1 MFQLVILA
9 ISISIAI
16 FRYLTDPLRPIP
28 GPKNYR
34 ISRWRL
40 AIDDF
45 RACRTRTIHSLHI
58 KYGPVVRVGPSE
70 ISFASLS
77 ALRQIYGAGSG
88 FERTDFYR
96 MFDVYGRQNLFTFA
110 SAEAHARRKKILH
123 HAYSKSVILSSAGE
137 AIRSRVRQFLKLVDE
152 QREMEI
158 YAGMLFYSLD
168 NITHFLY
175 GPAGATQALTGNK
188 VHQAMLDDLRD
199 PARRKLTWFG
209 THVRWYVRWLAKQ
222 HGTMEFI
229 LDRAGLYPQRKPFVY
244 TGIREHALKS
254 FNEYKPATDGTI
266 IGLLKSHA
274 ELDDLDIAS
283 ECADHFLAG
292 INTTS
297 DTLLFLLWIISRP
310 ENAQKQRR
318 LIQELR
324 EAKLDEIPSPKSLV
338 NADIPY
344 FDAVLHETLRL
355 YAPLPASEPRV
366 HAQDIEIDGFK
377 IPAGTVVSSQ
387 VYTLHR
393 NPEVFEEPDEFIP
406 ERWLSNNPELKR
418 WWWAFSSGGR
428 MCIGEQYYLLFL
440 LLLKCF

>member
-1 MFQLVILA
+1 MFQLIFLIVSIGVA
-9 ISISIAI
+9 IYKCLI
-16 FRYLTDPLRPIP
+16 DPLRPIP
-28 GPKNYR
+28 GPILYR
-34 ISRWRL
+34 ISKWRL

-45 RACRTRTIHSLHI
+45 DACRTRTIHSLHA

-88 FERTDFYR
+88 FERADFYR

-110 SAEAHARRKKILH
+110 SAEAHSRRKKMLH
-123 HAYSKSVILSSAGE
+123 YAYSKGVILNSAGQ
-137 AIRSRVRQFLKLVDE
+137 AIQSRVRKFLQLVDE
-152 QREMEI
+152 QGKMEI

-188 VHQAMLDDLRD
+188 GHQAMLDDLRD

-209 THVRWYVRWLAKQ
+209 THIRWYVRWLAKQ
-222 HGTMEFI
+222 HGTMEFF

-254 FNEYKPATDGTI
+254 SRQYQPAHDDGTI
-266 IGLLKSHA
+266 IGRLTSYS
-274 ELDDLDIAS
+274 ELDELDIAS

-297 DTLLFLLWIISRP
+297 DALLFLLWIISRP
-310 ENAQKQRR
+310 ENVQKQRR

-324 EAKLDEIPSPKSLV
+324 NANLEEIPSPKSLV
-338 NADIPY
+338 DANIPY
-344 FDAVLHETLRL
+344 FDAVIHETLRL

-366 HAQDIEIDGFK
+366 HTQDVEIDGFR

-393 NPEVFEEPDEFIP
+393 NPEVFEEPEEFIP

-428 MCIGEQYYLLFL
+428 MCIGEQY
-440 LLLKCF
+440 